1 MFQKAIGDQKL
12 EAKLNTLAENPKIL
26 ESLDIMERDRN
37 SGGRGR
43 YDSMDY
49 YHNLQIDRIFQ
60 TARRNAWAKI
70 MNDPRIIELKKEALT
85 KKQAKY
91 RKRTQTSDIL
101 SIYR

>member
-1 MFQKAIGDQKL
+1 MFQKAIGDQKI

-26 ESLDIMERDRN
+26 DSLAEMERDRN
-37 SGGRGR
+37 AGNRGR
-43 YDSMDY
+43 YDAMDY

-70 MNDPRIIELKKEALT
+70 MNDPRIQQLKKEALT
-85 KKQAKY
+85 RKQAKY
-91 RKRTQTSDIL
+91 RKKEQTRDIL